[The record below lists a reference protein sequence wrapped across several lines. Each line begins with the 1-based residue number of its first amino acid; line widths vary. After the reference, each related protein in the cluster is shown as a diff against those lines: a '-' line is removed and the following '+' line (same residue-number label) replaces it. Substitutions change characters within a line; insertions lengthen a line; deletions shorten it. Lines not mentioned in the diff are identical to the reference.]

1 MITADQI
8 ANAIR
13 EERLQCAVEM
23 CLEIAEDNLQWTCV
37 EGLISETVGDADL
50 PASLVDLQRVRV
62 NHPRVEHS
70 LISVVSQALL
80 EMPYCRRSSPLS
92 IFEKSDLLEKVRLAF
107 TSGDPERLIIDEIL
121 HIVRSDESLSQI
133 QLRQVA
139 PEMQGLILFLGH
151 NDSPSRVIE
160 LKKDDFSGLTSEGL
174 MVAVFL
180 VGLRFRRQTLPSSQ
194 VFVPFRDTQILKVV
208 AILNG
213 SKPPEPAE
221 VRREGKRVVIND
233 ASYLRR
239 SRFFV
244 LQVSQSN
251 LVVYGGSKGDFSKFG
266 RVKSIAIKDLSSIGS
281 LKIKQLPI
289 PKRDFSDNILKSI
302 SFENFKL
309 GKIRVFTNRQLLDS
323 YFDSEKFLEVKFK
336 SEVWVHDDGESP
348 TKLKNTILRFRLTDL
363 KQILANVPSSK
374 KLKKSVIRKETEE
387 QLSFPL
393 ADEVLDDPE
402 RSDDH
407 DLKNW
412 KKEFKSL
419 FELKSIKM

>member
-1 MITADQI
+1 LITADQI

-23 CLEIAEDNLQWTCV
+23 CLQIAEDNLQWTCL
-37 EGLISETVGDADL
+37 EGLISETVGGADL

-62 NHPRVEHS
+62 NQPIVEHS

-80 EMPYCRRSSPLS
+80 AMPYCRRSTPMS
-92 IFEKSDLLEKVRLAF
+92 IFEKSDLLEKVKHVF
-107 TSGDPERLIIDEIL
+107 TSGDPERSIIDEIL

-133 QLRQVA
+133 QLRRVT
-139 PEMQGLILFLGH
+139 PEIQGLILFLGH

-213 SKPPEPAE
+213 SSPPEPAE
-221 VRREGKRVVIND
+221 VRREGKRLVIND
-233 ASYLRR
+233 ASYVRR

-244 LQVSQSN
+244 LQVLQSN
-251 LVVYGGSKGDFSKFG
+251 LVVYGGAKGDFPKFG

-281 LKIKQLPI
+281 LKIKQLPLF
-289 PKRDFSDNILKSI
+289 KRDLSDKILKSI
-302 SFENFKL
+302 NFENFRR
-309 GKIRVFTNRQLLDS
+309 GKIRVFTNRPLLDS
-323 YFDSEKFLEVKFK
+323 YFDSEEFLEVKFK
-336 SEVWVHDDGESP
+336 NEVWVHDDGESP

-363 KQILANVPSSK
+363 KQILANAPSSK

-387 QLSFPL
+387 QPSFSL
-393 ADEVLDDPE
+393 ADEELDDPS
-402 RSDDH
+402 RNNDH
-407 DLKNW
+407 NLKYW

-419 FELKSIKM
+419 FQLKSIKM

>member
-8 ANAIR
+8 AKAIR

-37 EGLISETVGDADL
+37 EGLISETVGNADL

-70 LISVVSQALL
+70 VISVVSKALL
-80 EMPYCRRSSPLS
+80 EMPYCRRSSPMS

-194 VFVPFRDTQILKVV
+194 VFVPLRNTQILKVV

-213 SKPPEPAE
+213 SNPPEPAE
-221 VRREGKRVVIND
+221 VRREGKSVVIND

-239 SRFFV
+239 SKFFV

-251 LVVYGGSKGDFSKFG
+251 LVVYGGSKRDFSKFG

-402 RSDDH
+402 RKDDH
-407 DLKNW
+407 YLKNL

>member
-1 MITADQI
+1 MIKADQI
-8 ANAIR
+8 ANAIH

-23 CLEIAEDNLQWTCV
+23 CLEIAEDSLQWSCL
-37 EGLISETVGDADL
+37 EGLISETVGDANL

-62 NHPRVEHS
+62 NQPVVEHS

-80 EMPYCRRSSPLS
+80 AMPYCRRSSPMS

-107 TSGDPERLIIDEIL
+107 TLGDPERLIIDEIL
-121 HIVRSDESLSQI
+121 HLVRSDESLSQI

-213 SKPPEPAE
+213 SSPPEPAE

-233 ASYLRR
+233 ASYTRR

-244 LQVSQSN
+244 LQVSQMN
-251 LVVYGGSKGDFSKFG
+251 LVVYEGKKGDFSKFN
-266 RVKSIAIKDLSSIGS
+266 RVKSIAIKDLSSIGA

-289 PKRDFSDNILKSI
+289 PKPDFSDKILKRI
-302 SFENFKL
+302 SFENFRL
-309 GKIRVFTNRQLLDS
+309 GKIRVFKNRQLLDS
-323 YFDSEKFLEVKFK
+323 YFDSIEFLEVKFK
-336 SEVWVHDDGESP
+336 NEVWVHDDGESP

-363 KQILANVPSSK
+363 EQILANAPSSK
-374 KLKKSVIRKETEE
+374 KLKKSVIRKKTEG
-387 QLSFPL
+387 QLSIPR
-393 ADEVLDDPE
+393 ADEVLDDPS
-402 RSDDH
+402 RNNDH
-407 DLKNW
+407 NLKYW

-419 FELKSIKM
+419 FQLKSIKM

>member
-23 CLEIAEDNLQWTCV
+23 CLEIAEDNLQWTCL
-37 EGLISETVGDADL
+37 EGLISETVGDANL
-50 PASLVDLQRVRV
+50 PASFNDLQRVRV
-62 NHPRVEHS
+62 NQPIVEPS

-80 EMPYCRRSSPLS
+80 EMPYCRRSSPMS
-92 IFEKSDLLEKVRLAF
+92 IFEKSDLLEKARLAF
-107 TSGDPERLIIDEIL
+107 TSGEPKRLIIDEIL
-121 HIVRSDESLSQI
+121 HLVRSDESLSQI
-133 QLRQVA
+133 QLRPIA
-139 PEMQGLILFLGH
+139 PELQGLILFLGH
-151 NDSPSRVIE
+151 NDSPSRVLE

-174 MVAVFL
+174 MIAAFM
-180 VGLRFRRQTLPSSQ
+180 VGLRFRRQTLASGQ

-213 SKPPEPAE
+213 ATPPGSAE
-221 VRREGKRVVIND
+221 VRREGKSLFINN
-233 ASYLRR
+233 AGYMRR
-239 SRFFV
+239 SKFFV

-251 LVVYGGSKGDFSKFG
+251 LVVYGGAKGDFSKFG

-309 GKIRVFTNRQLLDS
+309 GKIKVFTNRQLLDS

-363 KQILANVPSSK
+363 KQILANAPSSK

-393 ADEVLDDPE
+393 ADEVLDDPS
-402 RSDDH
+402 RNNDQN
-407 DLKNW
+407 LKYW

-419 FELKSIKM
+419 FQLKSIKM